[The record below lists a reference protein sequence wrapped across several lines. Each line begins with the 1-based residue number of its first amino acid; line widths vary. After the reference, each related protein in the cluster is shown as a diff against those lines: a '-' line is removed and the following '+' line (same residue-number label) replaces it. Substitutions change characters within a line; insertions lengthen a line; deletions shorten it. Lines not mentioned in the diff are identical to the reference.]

1 MQHTFLLLN
10 LYFFLEI
17 NLSQALFGL
26 CGGFIQMLEASEA
39 EGEGSVGQVGEQVHV
54 RTAAPYCQHLQT
66 SREPAVTG
74 GGRRDAFADSPCA
87 PCCCSSAAAS

>member
-1 MQHTFLLLN
+1 MWKQKN
-10 LYFFLEI
+10 
-17 NLSQALFGL
+17 
-26 CGGFIQMLEASEA
+26 FIQTLEGVKASEA

-66 SREPAVTG
+66 TREPPVTG
-74 GGRRDAFADSPCA
+74 HRRGDAFTDSPCA